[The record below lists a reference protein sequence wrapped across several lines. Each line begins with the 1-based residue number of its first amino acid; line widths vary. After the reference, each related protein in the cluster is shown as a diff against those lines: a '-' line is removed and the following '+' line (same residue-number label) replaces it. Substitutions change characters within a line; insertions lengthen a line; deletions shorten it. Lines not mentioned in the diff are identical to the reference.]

1 MPIYRFVCEQCGLVF
16 EERMSPVE
24 HDQNRAE
31 CPRCHSDAR
40 VYGARSTG
48 DAALDRRR

>member
-1 MPIYRFVCEQCGLVF
+1 
-16 EERMSPVE
+16 MSPVE

-40 VYGARSTG
+40 VYAARST
-48 DAALDRRR
+48 DEAALERRS

>member
-1 MPIYRFVCEQCGLVF
+1 MYRFVCEQCGLTF

-40 VYGARSTG
+40 VRSARSTG
-48 DAALDRRR
+48 DLALDRRR